1 MYRLCP
7 RRLGLEGGS
16 GPCTA
21 HAARRCAGVCARRE
35 TPEEHDARLAG
46 ALAGVGV
53 KPWPWA
59 GPVAVEEV
67 RAHGQHRLQVFDR
80 WCHLGSAQDE
90 AGALAL
96 AAAPRAF
103 DADVWR
109 ILARWLAVPAHLAQ
123 VRVLAAQAGEGERGG

>member
-1 MYRLCP
+1 
-7 RRLGLEGGS
+7 
-16 GPCTA
+16 
-21 HAARRCAGVCARRE
+21 VCARRE

-59 GPVAVEEV
+59 GPVMVEEAH
-67 RAHGQHRLQVFDR
+67 AHGLRRLQVFDR

-90 AGALAL
+90 AGAFAL
-96 AAAPRAF
+96 AAAPRGF

-109 ILARWLAVPAHLAQ
+109 IFARWLAVPAHLAQ
-123 VRVLAAQAGEGERGG
+123 VRALAASPGEPRPAGGETGVP